1 MVINTIFLL
10 MRLTPLPSSK
20 PPSPIAARLMITLL
34 LTILPVLSTA
44 SAITFTAIHQTLKP
58 TTPTPPRISGGR
70 LLAVLLSRGELRLD
84 YSRAGRKRRGNEDDW
99 KEEAHGHDNYNDG
112 NGRGD
117 EDDEGAYSGGSEY
130 LHDGGR
136 QYEMEDMDGDEDD
149 DGDDNNETHDD
160 RYGKGEYQGL
170 GGNIQRECEDGE
182 SRLRDGGGVSK
193 KRKRTSATMGEKWKK
208 VDKGKG
214 KARADYPWDSP
225 MYPSGG
231 YRPVEVEGALDTDMT
246 GLPSCRNLK

>member
-1 MVINTIFLL
+1 
-10 MRLTPLPSSK
+10 
-20 PPSPIAARLMITLL
+20 
-34 LTILPVLSTA
+34 
-44 SAITFTAIHQTLKP
+44 
-58 TTPTPPRISGGR
+58 
-70 LLAVLLSRGELRLD
+70 
-84 YSRAGRKRRGNEDDW
+84 
-99 KEEAHGHDNYNDG
+99 
-112 NGRGD
+112 
-117 EDDEGAYSGGSEY
+117 

-160 RYGKGEYQGL
+160 RYGKGEYQGP

-208 VDKGKG
+208 VDKDKG

-231 YRPVEVEGALDTDMT
+231 YRPVKVEDALDMDMT